1 MKPEIQCGVLRH
13 GAAPS
18 RGTRLRGLVLL
29 GAVGVLLSGCRLDMH
44 VQPKYLPY
52 DPSNFF
58 DDGRSARPPV
68 PGTVA
73 RGQLRIDELL
83 YTGKENGV
91 LANRFPFPITRA
103 DLERG
108 RERFNIF
115 CTPCHDYTGSGR
127 GTIVQRGFPPP
138 PSYHID
144 RLRNAPVGHFFD
156 VMTNGLGAMY
166 SYAAR
171 VEPEDRWRIAA
182 YIRTLQLSRHATV
195 QDAPEAERQ
204 KLMQENPQAGIK

>member
-1 MKPEIQCGVLRH
+1 LKPEIQYDSRRH
-13 GAAPS
+13 GASPS

-115 CTPCHDYTGSGR
+115 CTPCHDYIGSGR